1 METMLFALALGA
13 FVFVFGIFNL
23 KGYVTFIHK
32 QWIEEKTKKIYGRL
46 MGIGCLLIG
55 SALMLYAGCSF
66 AAEKLQN
73 EQIYLG
79 GSLAVVILI
88 VVGLG
93 LDLYAMIRY
102 NKSIL

>member
-1 METMLFALALGA
+1 
-13 FVFVFGIFNL
+13 
-23 KGYVTFIHK
+23 
-32 QWIEEKTKKIYGRL
+32 
-46 MGIGCLLIG
+46 
-55 SALMLYAGCSF
+55 MLYAGCSF

-93 LDLYAMIRY
+93 LNLYAMIRY